1 MLTVEEIHS
10 YYGESHA
17 LQGVSLEVAQ
27 GEVVC
32 VLGRNGAGKSTTLK
46 SIVSMVPPSRGRV
59 IFDGREIQRLPTYR
73 VARLGIALVP
83 EDRRIFAGL
92 TVKEN
97 LEVAE
102 RQAPAGGEK
111 RWSIERILDQY
122 PMLAELRNQDGATL
136 SGGEQQILA
145 VVRALMTEPRLL
157 LMDEPTEGLAPVIV
171 RQIGE
176 LLEELSKTT
185 TILFSEQNVTFA
197 LRHAQR
203 TYILEK
209 GRVAWSGTSRDIRE
223 DPAIQERYLSVA

>member
-1 MLTVEEIHS
+1 MLSVEDIHT

-17 LQGVSLEVAQ
+17 LQGVSLEVQQ
-27 GEVVC
+27 GEAVC
-32 VLGRNGAGKSTTLK
+32 ILGRNGAGKSTTLK
-46 SIVSMVPPSRGRV
+46 SIVGLTPSSRGRV
-59 IFDGREIQRLPTYR
+59 RFEGREIQHLATYR
-73 VARLGIALVP
+73 ISRLGIALVP

-102 RQAPAGGEK
+102 QRVRRGDK
-111 RWSIERILDQY
+111 RWTIETVLDQY
-122 PMLAELRNQDGATL
+122 PMLAELCNQDGATL

-145 VVRALMTEPRLL
+145 VVRALLTEPRLL

-176 LLEELSKTT
+176 LMEALARTT
-185 TILFSEQNVTFA
+185 TILFSEQNLPFA

-209 GRVAWSGTSRDIRE
+209 GRVAWSGTSREIRE
-223 DPAIQERYLSVA
+223 DPGLQERYLSVA